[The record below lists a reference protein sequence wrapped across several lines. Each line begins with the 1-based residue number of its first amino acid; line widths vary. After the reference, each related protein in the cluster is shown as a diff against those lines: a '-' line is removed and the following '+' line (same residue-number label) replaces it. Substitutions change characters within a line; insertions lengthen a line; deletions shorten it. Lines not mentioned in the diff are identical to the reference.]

1 MKRKIAGL
9 LIFCVFILYPF
20 SISQPK
26 SENSFTLLWQQP
38 KELINSDR
46 EDGLSR
52 ILKLENGEIWMVW
65 MSNRDGNNEIYLK
78 KQLRNDK
85 WTDTINLTN
94 NPSDDRMP
102 FLFQDNSGHV
112 WLLWTTDR
120 KGNFDIYYQIYSNGK
135 WSTPKPLSFSGHWDE
150 YATGCLTKSGTIWIA
165 WNSYQQENDD
175 IYYSYKDGKSW
186 GGPVRVTKDKA
197 EDRFPFVFQSNDG
210 KIWIFWS
217 SDRDGNWEIYFKRY
231 SPPRSLETKEPV
243 RFTFDTSIDS
253 TPYVIQTEDN
263 RLWVFWTSDKGG
275 GSIYYRYSDNGE
287 VWSDPEKLE
296 SLRGYIIPSAI
307 ETEDHGILVTATK
320 KSGNHYSIYTIC
332 SEFGEE
338 KATLSIESSPSSSV
352 YINDSYKGETP
363 LDLKLEKGEYIVRI
377 EKENYEIYTKTV
389 TLSSG
394 ESESVFVELTKITP
408 PPTTLSPTTVPR
420 HTTSPPTTKL
430 PTTSLTTTA
439 PPTTSLYTP
448 PSSQSSSFVY
458 IGVFAGI
465 IILLLVIYQMTRKKP
480 EKIEEKEIEKEEPK
494 KEVIIEKPSEHCPF
508 CGKLIPEDSKV
519 CPYCKK
525 DLEITPELKSLLDEE
540 KKWKEELERLKTN
553 KSKLEEKIYE
563 EKYNEIM
570 GKLVD
575 IKDKI
580 IKEKMKG
587 GKKK

>member
-186 GGPVRVTKDKA
+186 GGPVRVT
-197 EDRFPFVFQSNDG
+197 
-210 KIWIFWS
+210 
-217 SDRDGNWEIYFKRY
+217 KRY

-494 KEVIIEKPSEHCPF
+494 KEVIIEKPSEHC
-508 CGKLIPEDSKV
+508 I
-519 CPYCKK
+519 
-525 DLEITPELKSLLDEE
+525 
-540 KKWKEELERLKTN
+540 R
-553 KSKLEEKIYE
+553 
-563 EKYNEIM
+563 
-570 GKLVD
+570 
-575 IKDKI
+575 
-580 IKEKMKG
+580 
-587 GKKK
+587 